1 MTSGRFVAATMVT
14 PTSSCTPSIS
24 FRRLVKTPSCAPPL
38 VSEEEREVANA
49 SISSYGQVL

>member
-24 FRRLVKTPSCAPPL
+24 FRILVKTPSCAPPPPE
-38 VSEEEREVANA
+38 SDADREVASA
-49 SISSYGQVL
+49 SISS